1 MLCSKINEAA
11 IFYVEPKRSEKIEIT
26 NDLRRELH
34 DTVEEMQRYYEAGY
48 TPSVKPSK
56 KCNNCSLFNICMPKL
71 LKRNNSGKIKDYI
84 LSHISE
90 SE

>member
-1 MLCSKINEAA
+1 MLCCKINEAA
-11 IFYVEPKRSEKIEIT
+11 IFYAEPKRREKIEIT